1 MWWSDA
7 DFKNFKNKTK
17 LIIDQFNSYKA
28 IDTLH
33 VNGELTQGENIA
45 DLGGL
50 TMAYYAYKR
59 TLDGKKS
66 PVMDGFTGEQ
76 RFFISWAQGW
86 KTLMRDAYLKQMIA
100 TNPHSPGNFRAI
112 GPLSNM
118 PEFYEAFD
126 IKEGDGMFIPVEK
139 RVVIW

>member
-1 MWWSDA
+1 
-7 DFKNFKNKTK
+7 
-17 LIIDQFNSYKA
+17 
-28 IDTLH
+28 
-33 VNGELTQGENIA
+33 
-45 DLGGL
+45 
-50 TMAYYAYKR
+50 MAYYAYKR

-126 IKEGDGMFIPVEK
+126 VKEGDGMFIPVEK